1 MAHDTDNIL
10 EVRDLQVSFKS
21 YAGEV
26 QAVRD
31 VNFDLRRG
39 ETLAIVGE
47 SGSGKS
53 VTAKSLMRLLPES
66 NSRIKGGVAL
76 FEDRNLLELSEKQM
90 QKVRGPK
97 IAMVFQDPMT
107 SLDPTM
113 KIGRQIVESLKKHY
127 GLPRAEA
134 KERAVD
140 LLKMV
145 GIPNPQDRVDS
156 YPHQFSGGMR
166 QRVVIAIA
174 LACDPEILIADEPTT
189 ALDVTIQAQILD
201 LLRELQEENGT
212 SIILITHDLGVVANA
227 AHRVAV
233 MYSGR
238 LVETGTVREIFY
250 QPKHPYTWGLLTSVP
265 LPTADRSQELIPIP
279 GSPPDPLDP
288 PQACPFAARC
298 PHTMR
303 ICTEEM
309 PELTRFSE
317 EHRAACWLHH
327 EMAPKVEPPARVGGA
342 R

>member
-1 MAHDTDNIL
+1 MVDRDNIL
-10 EVRDLQVSFKS
+10 EVKDLQISFKS

-53 VTAKSLMRLLPES
+53 VTAKSIMKLLPES
-66 NSRIKGGVAL
+66 NSEIKGGEAI
-76 FEDRNLLELSEKQM
+76 FEDRNLLELSDKQM

-97 IAMVFQDPMT
+97 ISMVFQDPMT

-113 KIGRQIVESLKKHY
+113 KIGRQIVESLKKHL
-127 GLPRAEA
+127 GLSRGKA

-140 LLKMV
+140 LLRMV
-145 GIPNPQDRVDS
+145 GIPNPEDRVDS

-174 LACDPEILIADEPTT
+174 LSCDPDVLIADEPTT

-201 LLRELQEENGT
+201 LLRKLQEENGT

-238 LVETGTVREIFY
+238 VIETGDVREIFY
-250 QPKHPYTWGLLTSVP
+250 EPKHPYTWGLLTSVP

-288 PQACPFAARC
+288 PKACPFAARC

-309 PELTRFSE
+309 PEFTRFSE
-317 EHRAACWLHH
+317 EHGAACWLHH
-327 EMAPKVEPPARVGGA
+327 EMAPDVEPPARVGGA
-342 R
+342 S